1 MTRREI
7 TTVSESDNAAQF
19 DYAILVAENLVRSA
33 DDINR
38 IMIEAVDAGIES
50 GRSIGVLEA
59 YNVLIAADQ
68 PLAAKLLLQLIDEEF
83 ETRKTIAD
91 A

>member
-1 MTRREI
+1 M
-7 TTVSESDNAAQF
+7 SESDNAAQF